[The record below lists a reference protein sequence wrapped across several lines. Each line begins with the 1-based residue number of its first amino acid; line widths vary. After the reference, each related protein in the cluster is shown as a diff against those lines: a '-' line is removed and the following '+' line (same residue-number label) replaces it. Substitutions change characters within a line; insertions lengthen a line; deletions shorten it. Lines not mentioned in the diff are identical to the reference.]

1 MADYRAIE
9 GASRSLR
16 ALLRDRMQ
24 EPVPV
29 TLLPP
34 DVEPADIDE
43 PRVNLYLFE
52 IKQHAQL
59 KNQMPPGEGSPGTF
73 GKPPLSLDLF
83 YLLTT
88 VFPTE
93 TATEPFAG
101 AGERFGAL
109 SIAGRG
115 SLRYSST
122 YFDTPDLRTFR
133 SHHHGAALARTRFS
147 EGHLQQVRR
156 RDRGVGGVR

>member
-1 MADYRAIE
+1 MAGWPVSAIPLDLE
-9 GASRSLR
+9 SLR
-16 ALLRDRMQ
+16 
-24 EPVPV
+24 
-29 TLLPP
+29 
-34 DVEPADIDE
+34 
-43 PRVNLYLFE
+43 
-52 IKQHAQL
+52 
-59 KNQMPPGEGSPGTF
+59 
-73 GKPPLSLDLF
+73 PLSLTEINERATLVTRTCRE
-83 YLLTT
+83 YL
-88 VFPTE
+88 VPNE

-156 RDRGVGGVR
+156 RDRGVGATHAR